1 MLYVGT
7 KLKRRGM
14 GGEVP
19 LCTKAEKQLVNTEK
33 KEGEKKSKVD
43 TEVKCGDG
51 GPRGGEQHTQG

>member
-43 TEVKCGDG
+43 TK
-51 GPRGGEQHTQG
+51 